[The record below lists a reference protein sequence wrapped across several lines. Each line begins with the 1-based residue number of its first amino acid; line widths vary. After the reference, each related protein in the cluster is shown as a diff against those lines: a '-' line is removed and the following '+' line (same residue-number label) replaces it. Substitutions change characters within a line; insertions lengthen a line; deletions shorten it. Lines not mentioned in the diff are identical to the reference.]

1 LAHGVWYAIYSSHR
15 GYLHESDLSLSLY
28 QLNPVCQALDFL
40 MENKNAMNK
49 KNTLDAINSDD
60 HVNETISRDE
70 DRPLTDSS
78 VALQMAED
86 LILQLPESH
95 GGRTEWLRRFG
106 HSDAAKA
113 LKASA

>member
-1 LAHGVWYAIYSSHR
+1 MAHGVWYAVYLKSRR
-15 GYLHESDLSLSLY
+15 GHYPIRPFHFAHTLT
-28 QLNPVCQALDFL
+28 PVCPALDFL
-40 MENKNAMNK
+40 LEYKNDMNK
-49 KNTLDAINSDD
+49 KDTLDTINSDD

-113 LKASA
+113 LKTSA